1 MTYCITAYFC
11 FPWTSCINH
20 FRLTHSSLE
29 VWELDYCLFVHS
41 VWPIANISLKKPLYM
56 LYRNTHIHLGCV
68 DGSTQKNSCTH
79 LNDSTKL
86 IDKLEP
92 QWPWQVGIMHIQ
104 RHISLD
110 YLAPYTVIY
119 YPLLCDLTPLG
130 ILFKSIKHFRFE
142 SICYYGMC
150 VSFLCVCV
158 WTYEV
163 ISHGTCMVVRGQLWR
178 VTSLLPLC
186 GFWGSNWGHHS
197 CVASFL
203 PAEPS
208 PQLG

>member
-1 MTYCITAYFC
+1 MAYCITVYFC

-56 LYRNTHIHLGCV
+56 LYVNTHIHPGCV
-68 DGSTQKNSCTH
+68 DGSTQKNSCTY

-104 RHISLD
+104 RYISLD
-110 YLAPYTVIY
+110 YLAPYIVIY
-119 YPLLCDLTPLG
+119 YPFLCDLTSLG
-130 ILFKSIKHFRFE
+130 VLFKSIKHFRFE

-150 VSFLCVCV
+150 VSYLCAWV

-163 ISHGTCMVVRGQLWR
+163 ISHGTCMVVRESFEESALFFLF
-178 VTSLLPLC
+178 V
-186 GFWGSNWGHHS
+186 GFGDQIWIITL
-197 CVASFL
+197 V
-203 PAEPS
+203 
-208 PQLG
+208 